1 MLTLTFMLVPSAAS
15 GGGRMFSGRPFV
27 YVYESMH
34 TFVNVSYKRLGE
46 IFTKFKGFSLGP
58 RKTK

>member
-1 MLTLTFMLVPSAAS
+1 
-15 GGGRMFSGRPFV
+15 MFSGRPFV

-46 IFTKFKGFSLGP
+46 ILLNLKVFLLGLE
-58 RKTK
+58 RLSD